1 MSAKTSLLDAI
12 MNADGKELEL
22 IDDKLKQL
30 DERVE
35 VLQAEAAKLRAL
47 RKTVSIL
54 INGKPPRKKREAK
67 PKAAKPTTPPA
78 AATTDKPPAETVDDR
93 RQKIAKLLG
102 EVGAAQA
109 PDIAD
114 ELEIPK
120 NHINYLL
127 NCESFQKTSQGW
139 NLTTHGRSKYF

>member
-1 MSAKTSLLDAI
+1 MSVKTSL
-12 MNADGKELEL
+12 LEL

-35 VLQAEAAKLRAL
+35 ALQAEATKLRAL

-54 INGKPPRKKREAK
+54 INGKPPRKQYERK
-67 PKAAKPTTPPA
+67 PKATKATAPA
-78 AATTDKPPAETVDDR
+78 APAAGPAETADDR
-93 RQKIAKLLG
+93 RRKIAKLLG